1 MPDKLSVALPI
12 YQMQPIAWLAFEGL
26 ANQVDAGDWELIILE
41 EVEGS
46 CGDELLELYKDRLMV
61 AGCRQVKFVRYH
73 EHVRLLQKWIKAAE
87 VMSVNSLGMLLQAG
101 DDYSQKDRL
110 RITRQCFEN
119 GYGWVQ
125 ENKSIFINL
134 DTGKLAML
142 DVSGGEI
149 FKTGG
154 GMAITADIIR
164 KVKDNGIVKGVDHY
178 LFSYVEAENAKI
190 YSYIPDVL
198 TLSTNGFNHLSKL
211 RGGFIEFNK
220 PPFYGTS
227 LKLEDLVSNEVAERL
242 LDLRNEVAERLLD
255 LRNEVAE
262 RLLDLR
268 NEIPLTIN
276 FKEMKV
282 RMLTNRGIYRKG
294 EIYKV
299 EEAVGRL
306 FILEQS
312 AEMVEEVKV
321 KEKKQVYETKELK
334 VHRKTKAATAKK

>member
-1 MPDKLSVALPI
+1 MTVKLSVALPI

-46 CGDELLELYKDRLMV
+46 CGDELLELYKDRLMA

-101 DDYSQKDRL
+101 DVYSQKDRL

-125 ENKSIFINL
+125 ENKSVFINL
-134 DTGKLAML
+134 DTGKLALL

-149 FKTGG
+149 FKTGE

-198 TLSTNGFNHLSKL
+198 TLSTNGFNHLSKS
-211 RGGFIEFNK
+211 RGALIEFNK

-242 LDLRNEVAERLLD
+242 LDLRNE
-255 LRNEVAE
+255 
-262 RLLDLR
+262 
-268 NEIPLTIN
+268 IPRTIN

-321 KEKKQVYETKELK
+321 KEEKQVYETKELK
-334 VHRKTKAATAKK
+334 PQRKTKTVTAKK

>member
-110 RITRQCFEN
+110 RITRQCLEN

-211 RGGFIEFNK
+211 RGEFIEFNK

-227 LKLEDLVSNEVAERL
+227 LKLEDLVS
-242 LDLRNEVAERLLD
+242 
-255 LRNEVAE
+255 NEVAE

-321 KEKKQVYETKELK
+321 KEEKQVYETKELK

>member
-1 MPDKLSVALPI
+1 MTDKLSVALPI

-46 CGDELLELYKDRLMV
+46 CGDELLELYKDRLME

-101 DDYSQKDRL
+101 DVYSQKDRL

-134 DTGKLAML
+134 DTGKLALL

-149 FKTGG
+149 FKTGD
-154 GMAITADIIR
+154 GMAISADIIR

-198 TLSTNGFNHLSKL
+198 TLSTNGFNHLSKS
-211 RGGFIEFNK
+211 RGALIEFNK

-242 LDLRNEVAERLLD
+242 LDLRNE
-255 LRNEVAE
+255 
-262 RLLDLR
+262 
-268 NEIPLTIN
+268 IPRTKN

-321 KEKKQVYETKELK
+321 KEEKQVYETKELK
-334 VHRKTKAATAKK
+334 PQRKTKTVTAKKRRSLRVQYRQL

>member
-1 MPDKLSVALPI
+1 
-12 YQMQPIAWLAFEGL
+12 MQPIAWLAFEGL

-46 CGDELLELYKDRLMV
+46 CGDELVELYKDRLMV

-101 DDYSQKDRL
+101 DMYSQKDRL
-110 RITRQCFEN
+110 KITRQCFEN

-134 DTGKLAML
+134 DTGKLALL

-149 FKTGG
+149 FKTGD

-198 TLSTNGFNHLSKL
+198 TLNTNGFNHLSKK

-242 LDLRNEVAERLLD
+242 RNLQVEVQNSDIAERL
-255 LRNEVAE
+255 RNLQVEVQNK
-262 RLLDLR
+262 D
-268 NEIPLTIN
+268 N
-276 FKEMKV
+276 MKIK
-282 RMLTNRGIYRKG
+282 MTTNRNVYKSGQIYD
-294 EIYKV
+294 V
-299 EEAVGRL
+299 PEEVGVL
-306 FILEQS
+306 FVLENS
-312 AEMVEEVKV
+312 AEPVKV
-321 KEKKQVYETKELK
+321 KKKMVETTYENKELK
-334 VHRKTKAATAKK
+334 PKLQNKSKKA

>member
-46 CGDELLELYKDRLMV
+46 CGDELVELYKDRLMV

-101 DDYSQKDRL
+101 DVYSQKDRL

-134 DTGKLAML
+134 DTGKLALL

-149 FKTGG
+149 FKTGD
-154 GMAITADIIR
+154 GMAIASDIIR

-198 TLSTNGFNHLSKL
+198 TLSTNGFNHLSKF
-211 RGGFIEFNK
+211 RGVFIEFNN

-242 LDLRNEVAERLLD
+242 LDLRNE
-255 LRNEVAE
+255 
-262 RLLDLR
+262 
-268 NEIPLTIN
+268 IPLPIN

-321 KEKKQVYETKELK
+321 KEEKQVYETKELK

>member
-101 DDYSQKDRL
+101 DVYSQKDRL
-110 RITRQCFEN
+110 KITRQCLEN

-142 DVSGGEI
+142 DVTGGEI
-149 FKTGG
+149 FKTGES
-154 GMAITADIIR
+154 MAIASDIIR

-198 TLSTNGFNHLSKL
+198 TLSTNGFNHLSKK

-242 LDLRNEVAERLLD
+242 RNLQVEVQNKD
-255 LRNEVAE
+255 N
-262 RLLDLR
+262 
-268 NEIPLTIN
+268 
-276 FKEMKV
+276 MKIK
-282 RMLTNRGIYRKG
+282 MTTNRNVYKSGQIYD
-294 EIYKV
+294 V
-299 EEAVGRL
+299 PEEVGVL
-306 FILEQS
+306 FVLENS
-312 AEMVEEVKV
+312 AEPVKV
-321 KEKKQVYETKELK
+321 KKKMVETTYENKELK
-334 VHRKTKAATAKK
+334 PKLKNKSKKA

>member
-101 DDYSQKDRL
+101 DVYSQKDRL
-110 RITRQCFEN
+110 KITRQCLEN

-142 DVSGGEI
+142 DVTGGEI
-149 FKTGG
+149 FKTGES
-154 GMAITADIIR
+154 MAIASDIIR

-198 TLSTNGFNHLSKL
+198 TLSTNGFNHLSKK

-242 LDLRNEVAERLLD
+242 RNLQVEVQNSDIAERL
-255 LRNEVAE
+255 RNLQVEVQNK
-262 RLLDLR
+262 D
-268 NEIPLTIN
+268 N
-276 FKEMKV
+276 MKIK
-282 RMLTNRGIYRKG
+282 MTTNRNVYKSGQIYD
-294 EIYKV
+294 V
-299 EEAVGRL
+299 PEEVGVL
-306 FILEQS
+306 FVLENS
-312 AEMVEEVKV
+312 AEPVKV
-321 KEKKQVYETKELK
+321 KKKMVETTYENKELK
-334 VHRKTKAATAKK
+334 PKLKNKSKKA

>member
-149 FKTGG
+149 FKTGA

-211 RGGFIEFNK
+211 RGEFIEFNK

-227 LKLEDLVSNEVAERL
+227 LKLEDLVS
-242 LDLRNEVAERLLD
+242 
-255 LRNEVAE
+255 NEVAE

-321 KEKKQVYETKELK
+321 KEEKQVYETKELK

>member
-1 MPDKLSVALPI
+1 MNDKLSVALPI

-46 CGDELLELYKDRLMV
+46 CGDELLELYKDRLIA
-61 AGCRQVKFVRYH
+61 AGCRQVKFVWYH

-101 DDYSQKDRL
+101 DVYSQKDRL

-134 DTGKLAML
+134 DTGKLALL

-149 FKTGG
+149 FKTGD
-154 GMAITADIIR
+154 GMAISADIIR

-178 LFSYVEAENAKI
+178 LFTYVEAENAKI

-198 TLSTNGFNHLSKL
+198 TLNTNGFNHLSKS
-211 RGGFIEFNK
+211 RGALIESNK
-220 PPFYGTS
+220 PPYYGTS

-242 LDLRNEVAERLLD
+242 LDLRKRLLD
-255 LRNEVAE
+255 LRNEKP
-262 RLLDLR
+262 R
-268 NEIPLTIN
+268 TIN

-294 EIYKV
+294 EIYEV

-321 KEKKQVYETKELK
+321 KEEKLVYETKELK
-334 VHRKTKAATAKK
+334 PQRKTKTVTAKK